1 MRNQLSY
8 FNRDKAKIWMYL
20 LIGIYSAFTLF
31 VLFWVLISSLKT
43 NKEFIQNIWAFPKNL
58 VFENYNKAWNIVN
71 MKRFFLNS
79 IFIVLSSVLVL
90 DLICAPAAYAIG
102 RFTFKI
108 SKYINFL
115 FIMGLGIPIPIILI
129 PLYKIFIRLHLID
142 NMFGLIIAY
151 VVVSIPFTV
160 FLLVGFMRS
169 LPSEL
174 EEAATIDGCSNFGA
188 FWKVMFPL
196 STPGIIAASIFN
208 FVNIWN
214 EYLIA
219 LTFITKQSNRPLS
232 LGLYSLQNAMLFTAD
247 WTGMFAGV
255 MIVTIPTLILFILLS
270 EKIMTAMTLGAVK
283 G

>member
-1 MRNQLSY
+1 MRNKLSY
-8 FNRDKAKIWMYL
+8 FKRDKSKIWMYL
-20 LIGIYSAFTLF
+20 FIGIYSAFTLF
-31 VLFWVLISSLKT
+31 VLFWILISSLKT
-43 NKEFIQNIWAFPKNL
+43 NQTFTQDIWGLPKPL
-58 VFENYNKAWNIVN
+58 YFGNYYKAWNIVN
-71 MKRFFLNS
+71 MKRYFLNS
-79 IFIVLSSVLVL
+79 VFIVCSTVIIL
-90 DLICAPAAYAIG
+90 DLICAPAAYVIG
-102 RFTFKI
+102 RFDFKI
-108 SKYINFL
+108 NKYVNLL
-115 FIMGLGIPIPIILI
+115 FMMGLGIPVPIILI
-129 PLYKIFIRLHLID
+129 PLYKIFISLHLID

-151 VVVSIPFTV
+151 VVVSIPFTI

-188 FWKVMFPL
+188 FWKIMFPL

-219 LTFITKQSNRPLS
+219 LTFITQESNRPLS

-247 WTGMFAGV
+247 WTGMLAGV
-255 MIVTIPTLILFILLS
+255 MIVTIPTLILFVLLS